1 VSKRSPA
8 ATLVVAAVLFS
19 LMAVVAKLAAAR
31 LPGPEVAFV
40 RMAVGLVGCAVARL
54 RIPMRAR
61 NKVGLFMRGAY
72 GGAAVLL
79 YFIAI
84 AHLPVGI
91 ATLLNYT
98 APVFTA
104 IYAALFLGEAVT
116 AGTLGALA
124 LTTVG
129 VGLVIAGMAPPGSLG
144 LGPWQLTGIASAI
157 LSGAAVATIRQVR
170 KTDGSW
176 EIFAAFC
183 LAGALIA
190 APPALASWVSPTTA
204 EWAALVGVG
213 LLSLVAQL
221 LLTHAL
227 RYVRAAVAGVIVQ
240 LTPATSL
247 LIGWL
252 FLGEK
257 LAGLALA
264 GAALTLVGV
273 SVGTYLA
280 SVAPSD

>member
-8 ATLVVAAVLFS
+8 ATLVVAALLFS
-19 LMAVVAKLAAAR
+19 LMAVVAKVAARR

-40 RMAVGLVGCAVARL
+40 RMAVGLLGCAVARL
-54 RIPMRAR
+54 RLPMQAR
-61 NKVGLFMRGAY
+61 NKLGLFMRGAY

-84 AHLPVGI
+84 AHLPVGV

-104 IYAALFLGEAVT
+104 IYAAIFLGEAVSI
-116 AGTLGALA
+116 ATLGALA
-124 LTTVG
+124 LTTLG
-129 VGLVIAGMAPPGSLG
+129 VALVIAGMAPPGSLG
-144 LGPWQLTGIASAI
+144 LGRWQLAGIGSAM

-183 LAGALIA
+183 LAGVAIA
-190 APPALASWVSPTTA
+190 APPALAGWVAPTA
-204 EWAALVGVG
+204 GEWATLVGVG
-213 LLSLVAQL
+213 MLSLVAQL

-240 LTPATSL
+240 LTPAASL

-252 FLGEK
+252 FLGER
-257 LAGLALA
+257 LGGLALG
-264 GAALTLVGV
+264 GAALTLLGV
-273 SVGTYLA
+273 TVGTYLA
-280 SVAPSD
+280 SATPPD

>member
-1 VSKRSPA
+1 MSRRSPA

-19 LMAVVAKLAAAR
+19 LMAVVAKLAARR

-61 NKVGLFMRGAY
+61 NKLGLFMRGAY

-84 AHLPVGI
+84 AHLPVGV

-144 LGPWQLTGIASAI
+144 LGRWQMVGIGSAM

-170 KTDGSW
+170 RTDGSGD
-176 EIFAAFC
+176 FAAFC

-190 APPALASWVSPTTA
+190 APPALAGWVAPTA
-204 EWAALVGVG
+204 GEWATLVGVG

-240 LTPATSL
+240 LTPAVSL
-247 LIGWL
+247 LLGWL
-252 FLGEK
+252 FLGEQ
-257 LAGLALA
+257 LGGLALA

-273 SVGTYLA
+273 SIGTYLA